1 LQVELYMIVKNLLSN
16 SAKLPASS
24 SDTAN
29 QSDDLTSDTVVTF
42 PERMVFV
49 AAAVLFLFAMS
60 PSVILMGVRG
70 ASTGEETSPVFY
82 VLVMIGYVLSTIGIL
97 VRLQGNIFP
106 ILRAVPVWLMVGF
119 AFASTFWSISPEH
132 TLSRSVAFLGTTIA
146 AAFLATFPKPMQL
159 RIMTVIFGMLMAIS
173 LLMMIIA
180 PSLAIGEYHG
190 ERVVRGIYVHK
201 NILGWAACLFSV
213 IAFGTY
219 RARVMYWPIPLAVTL
234 LSVLATVVSA
244 SGTGLLGLIIAAAIF
259 AVLTALRNA
268 GRARLALTIVTF
280 GGLFGLIGA
289 AGLILPT
296 VLQALNKTVTLSG
309 RTRIWDALGP
319 AISQRWMQGWGFG
332 GALWDSE
339 LGRDFLKYEFF
350 AGNAQSGYVENMINL
365 GAIGCTLFYIPYF
378 LVMVRMLR
386 QSGEGDMYAQTMF
399 AVFGVYLFLAI
410 TAPIFMPVNQVFWM
424 LIALPLF
431 EQVGVPDARARIL
444 TSRLRAR

>member
-1 LQVELYMIVKNLLSN
+1 MIARTFSSNGVKM
-16 SAKLPASS
+16 PAAGSETT
-24 SDTAN
+24 D
-29 QSDDLTSDTVVTF
+29 QFDPQTSDTVVTHR
-42 PERMVFV
+42 ERMVLV

-82 VLVMIGYVLSTIGIL
+82 VLIMIGYVLSAVGIL
-97 VRLQGNIFP
+97 VRLQGNILP
-106 ILRAVPVWLMVGF
+106 ILRAVPVWLMATY
-119 AFASTFWSISPEH
+119 AFASTLWSISPEQ

-173 LLMMIIA
+173 LLMMIVA

-201 NILGWAACLFSV
+201 NILGWAACLFAV

-234 LSVLATVVSA
+234 LAVTATVVSA
-244 SGTGLLGLIIAAAIF
+244 SGTGLLGLVIAAAIF
-259 AVLTALRNA
+259 AVLTVLRNA

-289 AGLILPT
+289 ASLILPI
-296 VLQALNKTVTLSG
+296 VLQALDKTVTLSG
-309 RTRIWDALGP
+309 RTRIWDALEP
-319 AISQRWMQGWGFG
+319 AISQRWLQGWGFG
-332 GALWDSE
+332 GALWDSDV
-339 LGRDFLKYEFF
+339 GRDFLKYEFF
-350 AGNAQSGYVENMINL
+350 AGNAQSGYVENLINL
-365 GAIGCTLFYIPYF
+365 GAIGCVLFFIPYF
-378 LVMVRMLR
+378 AVMVRMLR

-431 EQVGVPDARARIL
+431 EQVGVPTARMRIL
-444 TSRLRAR
+444 SGRLRTQ